1 MTQDQLQ
8 QLLTDFRHQLHQ
20 HPELSGQEADTAQRV
35 ADFLQDT
42 APDHVYKNIA
52 GNGLAVV
59 YDSGQPGPKVMFRC
73 ELDALPIAETNALA
87 YASAT
92 ANVSHK
98 CGHDGHMAIMCGL
111 AYLLAEDRPAK
122 GKVILLFQPAEETGE
137 GAKQI
142 LQGPSWQEIQPDYL
156 FALHN
161 IPGMTKHVLCS
172 RPGIFAAASKG
183 VTITLTGHT
192 AHAAHPE
199 QGKSPA
205 AALSYLIDYL
215 SKLPQQSS
223 AFHDFTLVTIIHA
236 LLGEVAFGI
245 TPGYAEL
252 RATLR
257 SYRNEDMHTLT
268 RLVAEAV
275 QQQAQKYG
283 LSFTIA
289 EQDVF
294 TAVVNDAEA
303 HAYLEQAALAA
314 DLSLELM
321 PQPMRWSED
330 FGYFSPHCKTTFFGL
345 GAGEAQ
351 PVLHHPAYDFPDDII
366 LTGSR
371 MFTEIA
377 RRILA

>member
-8 QLLTDFRHQLHQ
+8 RLLTDFRQQLHQ

-35 ADFLQDT
+35 ADFLQYT
-42 APDHVYKNIA
+42 APDHVYRDI
-52 GNGLAVV
+52 GGHGLAVV
-59 YDSGQPGPKVMFRC
+59 YDSGQPGPRIMFRC
-73 ELDALPIAETNALA
+73 ELDALPIAETNNLA

-92 ANVSHK
+92 PNVSHK

-122 GKVILLFQPAEETGE
+122 GQIILLFQPAEETGA

-142 LQGPSWQEIQPDYL
+142 LQSPCWQEILPDYL

-161 IPGMTKHVLCS
+161 IPGITKHVLCP

-192 AHAAHPE
+192 SHAAHPE
-199 QGKSPA
+199 QGRSPV
-205 AALSYLIDYL
+205 AALSYLMDYL
-215 SKLPQQSS
+215 SHLPQQLST
-223 AFHDFTLVTIIHA
+223 FHDFTLVTVVHA
-236 LLGEVAFGI
+236 LLGEVTFGI

-294 TAVVNDAEA
+294 TAVFNDAAA

-330 FGYFSPHCKTTFFGL
+330 FGYFFS
-345 GAGEAQ
+345 
-351 PVLHHPAYDFPDDII
+351 VLQNRFLRPGCGRSATRTPS
-366 LTGSR
+366 SR
-371 MFTEIA
+371 
-377 RRILA
+377 L